1 MRIIVARY
9 RVVLNTQGY
18 RSVACSKKTW
28 EKGTINDFMRAINGW
43 RTTESSLKEVKWRL
57 SYFAG
62 CTYTTDVWNSTLGCI
77 DPKYEAWIKKRCNK
91 IKYYDILCDME
102 RVSSVQAPGMAQGY
116 VDIDKEIGKLK
127 ENGVVRIPLK
137 NFYDIRQNLYKRLNG
152 CYIEITRI

>member
-1 MRIIVARY
+1 MARY

-102 RVSSVQAPGMAQGY
+102 RVSSVQAPGMASPWISMENRFAQT
-116 VDIDKEIGKLK
+116 VDSTYDSRLPCGAPRSVSCLCFNVIIISDAT
-127 ENGVVRIPLK
+127 ENV
-137 NFYDIRQNLYKRLNG
+137 NS
-152 CYIEITRI
+152 